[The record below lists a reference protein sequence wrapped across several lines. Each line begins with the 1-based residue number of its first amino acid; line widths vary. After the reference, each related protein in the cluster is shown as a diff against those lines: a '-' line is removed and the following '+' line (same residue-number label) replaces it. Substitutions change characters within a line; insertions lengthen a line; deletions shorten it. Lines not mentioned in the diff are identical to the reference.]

1 MDLLDNARL
10 VVLLARKDTSQ
21 YVDTSQNNSD
31 DVD

>member
-1 MDLLDNARL
+1 MDLLKNTL
-10 VVLLARKDTSQ
+10 VVWVAGKDTSQ